1 MNTIIINRKKDIK
14 ITQTGFYSYKNELE
28 PFLRI
33 QNTNSDLKG
42 VIRFNNN
49 NFEGYNGEKWILF
62 NSVKGEKGKT
72 GDNFSNKFVFRNVSE
87 SLEDGLFF
95 KNKHFIKEDDNDIIE
110 TRVLKSGYYNYNNI
124 NIKSIDIRTDNN
136 NIVLNPLPLPNTI
149 QDFSNLSSNN
159 LKSKETDNEFKAYG
173 NIEIYKTRETIRK
186 GCFVILDSEDYL
198 YVKSVKYDDILN
210 KFINPINIIGISLED
225 SDNKEKIK
233 ICTKGITT
241 VRCNIDASKINNNF
255 INTYS
260 IDKIGTIA
268 LVDREGSAFVSLVE
282 PDEYLYGGYF
292 LEKGKITV
300 DNYLFLIRINF

>member
-1 MNTIIINRKKDIK
+1 MNTIIINRKKEIK
-14 ITQTGFYSYKNELE
+14 INETGLYSYKNELE
-28 PFLRI
+28 PFMRI
-33 QNTNSDLKG
+33 QNTNSDLEG

-49 NFEGYNGEKWILF
+49 NFEGYNGTKWVLF
-62 NSVKGEKGKT
+62 NSVKGEKGET
-72 GDNFSNKFVFRNVSE
+72 GDNFSNKFIFRNLSD
-87 SLEDGLFF
+87 SLEDGLLF
-95 KNKHFIKEDDNDIIE
+95 KNNHFIKENDNDIIE

-124 NIKSIDIRTDNN
+124 NIKSIDIITDNN

-149 QDFSNLSSNN
+149 QDFSNLSIDN
-159 LKSKETDNEFKAYG
+159 LKSKETNNEFKSFG

-186 GCFVILDSEDYL
+186 GCFVILDSDDCL
-198 YVKSVKYDDILN
+198 YVKSIEYEDLN
-210 KFINPINIIGISLED
+210 KFINPIHIIGIALED

-255 INTYS
+255 INNCS

-268 LVDREGSAFVSLVE
+268 LVDKEGCAFVSLIE

-292 LEKGKITV
+292 LETGKITV